1 MGFLDLVKSRNKE
14 LEFMLD
20 FDLIE
25 DTSKKIHMKQLSI
38 QPCINMIGRTISQSE
53 FYASH
58 SSTPVPL
65 EKSKFH
71 NDQSFLKKNLKSAG
85 EESILINLFSKW
97 ILFIKRK
104 KWVCEIFFD

>member
-38 QPCINMIGRTISQSE
+38 QPCINMIGRTISQSK
-53 FYASH
+53 FYVSH

-65 EKSKFH
+65 EKPKFH
-71 NDQSFLKKNLKSAG
+71 NDQSFLTKTILNLLEKNP
-85 EESILINLFSKW
+85 F
-97 ILFIKRK
+97 
-104 KWVCEIFFD
+104 

>member
-53 FYASH
+53 FYVSH
-58 SSTPVPL
+58 SSTPVPM
-65 EKSKFH
+65 EKPKFH
-71 NDQSFLKKNLKSAG
+71 NDQSFLTKTILNLLEKNP
-85 EESILINLFSKW
+85 F
-97 ILFIKRK
+97 
-104 KWVCEIFFD
+104 

>member
-1 MGFLDLVKSRNKE
+1 MLNKALKKGGEKLGFLDLVKSRNKE

-53 FYASH
+53 FYVSH

-65 EKSKFH
+65 EKPKFH
-71 NDQSFLKKNLKSAG
+71 NDQSFLTKTILNLLEKNP
-85 EESILINLFSKW
+85 F
-97 ILFIKRK
+97 
-104 KWVCEIFFD
+104 